1 MKRII
6 SFVVVFVLGF
16 AVCAA
21 ILHKW
26 YGRPADMSAWNQPV
40 SVRPSVAIASGGSK
54 TVAQAAATVGVEVVN
69 IDTRGRPQS
78 SGGFPFDMFGLPFGA
93 PQPPEPMTGKASG
106 VIIRPDGYILTNNHV
121 VADAQ
126 SVTVTLH
133 NRSQYRAR
141 IIGTDPS
148 TDLAVVKIDA
158 KGLPAASFAN
168 SDTLVPGDWVI
179 AIGNALGLGP
189 TVTAGVVSATQR
201 ALEIDGKALED
212 AIQTDASINRGNSGG
227 ALADLNGQV
236 VGINTAIASTSP
248 GGGSIGIG
256 FAIPA
261 NTAKKIADQ
270 LIKQGKVV
278 RPWLGIYYQPVTDD
292 IRQALG
298 SQGPKPPAGGV
309 IVSQVIPGSPAER
322 AGVRMYDIILEIDR
336 KKVGDPKI
344 VEKSIR
350 AHKSGERIVLL
361 IWRSGRTMLLG
372 VTLGEMPA
380 GMG

>member
-1 MKRII
+1 MRKLAG
-6 SFVVVFVLGF
+6 FVAVFVLGF
-16 AVCAA
+16 AVCAG
-21 ILHKW
+21 ILTKW

-40 SVRPSVAIASGGSK
+40 SVRPSIPVASTGNK
-54 TVAQAAATVGVEVVN
+54 TVAQAAAEVGLEVVN
-69 IDTRGRPQS
+69 IDTRSRPQET
-78 SGGFPFDMFGLPFGA
+78 GGFPFDLFGIPFGA
-93 PQPPEPMTGKASG
+93 PQPAEPVTGKASG
-106 VIIRPDGYILTNNHV
+106 VIIRSDGFILTNNHV

-133 NRSQYRAR
+133 NRTQYRAR
-141 IIGTDPS
+141 IVGTDPS

-158 KGLPAASFAN
+158 KNLPAAKFAN

-270 LIKQGKVV
+270 LIDKGKVV
-278 RPWLGIYYQPVTDD
+278 RPWLGVYYGPVTDNV
-292 IRQALG
+292 RQALG
-298 SQGPKPPAGGV
+298 SQGPMPPAGGV

-322 AGVRMYDIILEIDR
+322 AGIKNYDIILDIDR
-336 KKVGDPKI
+336 KKVTDPKL
-344 VEKSIR
+344 VEKTIQS
-350 AHKSGERIVLL
+350 HKAGQTIMLRV
-361 IWRSGRTMLLG
+361 WRNGQTMLLT
-372 VTLGEMPA
+372 VTLGEMPS
-380 GMG
+380 GVG